1 MRINVETLA
10 RQKDFKLELDPFY
23 TDLDIKKQIEFIH
36 DIPWRKQHLLY
47 ESAYIGDNDTLID
60 YDVQDGDT
68 IHLVREGQKSS
79 MTVIIE
85 TLTGRRFPIQV
96 EPWFT
101 LKDVQYMIQ
110 AEDRIPLVYNA
121 LSYW

>member
-23 TDLDIKKQIEFIH
+23 TDLDIKKEIEFIH

-79 MTVIIE
+79 MT
-85 TLTGRRFPIQV
+85 GRRFPIQV
-96 EPWFT
+96 KPWIT